1 MKKMIMV
8 TFCIL
13 LCLCMG
19 CGREEMQS
27 SVPEAAIESEV
38 LEETTTSVSEEIPPE
53 PETVTLTLAVLGY
66 EMEEGVF
73 TEDNFWAESISEF
86 NGSQFAIQIETK
98 MYQKD
103 DTQLRME
110 LISGEGPDL
119 ISTGAFNNAQVLTA
133 MGALVD
139 LYPYLDND
147 SELSRED
154 FLNLELLELD
164 GKLTQVTPKYYI
176 TSYYGTQMAYGE
188 ESGWSFEECLD
199 RITSADTPQDILGNA
214 TGSSFIANFIADY
227 ASGHVYYEDAECSF
241 DTEEFRAILEV
252 AKAINMESE
261 DPNVYATQTQT
272 QQEFF
277 EVYPNVIYP
286 CRISGVSEFTT
297 FLNTNAGIPVNI
309 IGMPCQEGNG
319 AKAAFP
325 QPISVCTFTKS
336 PEACWEFIRFFLT
349 NESIGEDTNYFPV
362 YIPLLEKQ
370 IEEAIVDKVVR
381 NQENPQSIMAA
392 AALGS
397 SVTPK
402 FTEEEAE
409 MLRELLYGGPTLYGY
424 NPVITP
430 IVLEEVET
438 YLSGDKSMDD
448 VIRLIESRV
457 RIYLSE
463 IRS

>member
-1 MKKMIMV
+1 MKKMIALMLGML
-8 TFCIL
+8 FL
-13 LCLCMG
+13 LCAG
-19 CGREEMQS
+19 CHQEEVVS
-27 SVPEAAIESEV
+27 SGPYTDEKQEVSQESETDIPQ
-38 LEETTTSVSEEIPPE
+38 ETALE
-53 PETVTLTLAVLGY
+53 PEIVTLTFAVLGY
-66 EMEEGVF
+66 EMEEGIF
-73 TEDNFWAESISEF
+73 TEDSFWAESISEF
-86 NGSQFAIQIETK
+86 NTSQSSVQIETK

-119 ISTGAFNNAQVLTA
+119 IATGSFSNVQVLTA

-147 SELSRED
+147 PELSRED
-154 FLNLELLELD
+154 FLNLDLLELD
-164 GKLTQVTPKYYI
+164 GKLTQVAPKYYI

-188 ESGWSFEECLD
+188 GSGWTFEECLD
-199 RITSADTPQDILGNA
+199 RIKSADTPQDILGNA

-227 ASGHVYYEDAECSF
+227 ASEHVNYENAECDF

-252 AKAINMESE
+252 AKAINMNSD

-309 IGMPCQEGNG
+309 IGMPCEAGNG

-325 QPISVCTFTKS
+325 QPISVCAFTKY
-336 PEACWEFIRFFLT
+336 PDACWEFIRFFLT
-349 NESIGEDTNYFPV
+349 NESIMDDTEHFPV
-362 YIPLLEKQ
+362 YIPLLEQQ
-370 IEEAIVDKVVR
+370 IEDAIVEKVVR
-381 NQENPQSIMAA
+381 NQENPQSLMAA

-397 SVTPK
+397 TVTPK
-402 FTEEEAE
+402 FTAEEAE
-409 MLRELLYGGPTLYGY
+409 ILRELLYGGPTLYGY
-424 NPVITP
+424 NPVVTP

-448 VIRLIESRV
+448 VIRLIENRV
-457 RIYLSE
+457 SIYLSE
-463 IRS
+463 IK